1 MRLFYVMKI
10 FLITLI
16 FALILISPQVFSTE
30 HQAVK
35 SVISGK
41 HSLLLEKV
49 KASAEATQQSCMR
62 FVQMNVFEFEECISE
77 KLKPKSLNPSQRLG
91 ITYMGFIGALSAQ
104 RMGSQ
109 GSQMMAWKYGKSYQK
124 IQKRLQLNDLE
135 LCQIVPGDCETRI
148 ARTKSILEG
157 PPPKALTEM
166 ELADQHRH

>member
-1 MRLFYVMKI
+1 MKKNS
-10 FLITLI
+10 ITLI
-16 FALILISPQVFSTE
+16 FALILISPQVFSIE
-30 HQAVK
+30 HQPVK

-41 HSLLLEKV
+41 HALLLDKV

-62 FVQMNVFEFEECISE
+62 FVQMNVFEFEECVAE

-109 GSQMMAWKYGKSYQK
+109 GSQIMAWKYGKSYQK
-124 IQKRLQLNDLE
+124 IQKRLQLNDQQ
-135 LCQIVPGDCETRI
+135 LCEIVPGDCETRI

-157 PPPKALTEM
+157 PAPKPLTEM